1 MPGAAVLY
9 IGVIDDTHIGTILFM
24 TRHKDIGVWFL
35 AELKQKRMQTVTDFF
50 HKHVVFLT

>member
-50 HKHVVFLT
+50 HKHVVF